1 MIHRQTILTLSAVL
15 LVGTLHA
22 ADVQMK
28 LDRNLISLLDRVVL
42 SIEFIDTKGDAIE
55 LPPVPGL
62 DIQYQGQSSETRIVN
77 MKRSSKVI
85 HRYLVTPK
93 QTGNFTIGP
102 IQATY
107 PGGTRTLQAQLQV
120 IKSKDD
126 SEAQQLNQLLYAK
139 VTTSHTTPFV
149 YEPFQITLTLY
160 VRDGIQ
166 TDNNIS
172 IRGGLPEQ
180 GIDGELEWEIIK
192 RDRTLID
199 GTIFNTTT
207 LRTTVQTMT
216 AGTFTFEPQVQL
228 NLVVPRQNRRSYGFS
243 DPFFGDFFGRQ
254 ERRPVLLAC
263 NQLDLEVKPVPT
275 ENRPDSY
282 TGGVGHFQFQAT
294 ASPLQLKTGEPIT
307 LTTQITGNGNFDKIT
322 PPVLN
327 TNAAYKLYQARR
339 IPTDAPN
346 TLQFEQVI
354 IPQTATL
361 TELPTLHF
369 SYFNTQDQSFHTL
382 TAGPFPLDIQPGEQ
396 ARIMTIQPAPST
408 ATTVELLERDIVYL
422 KPMPRNWKKPIQSSQ
437 LYTLKNAIIA
447 LSPLLL
453 WVLSAVLITH
463 RRKKQKDP
471 IRRRRA
477 QALPAAQ
484 RALNDARQALRK
496 KEAIACNK
504 SLHHALTLY
513 FGHRLNLSPG
523 EVTSTRIIAAFQ
535 KEKDTVQH
543 LMQQIEHARY
553 SPETP
558 DTESLKQRIKTTHNL
573 LKRCERIRV

>member
-1 MIHRQTILTLSAVL
+1 MNSKRTILALATAL
-15 LVGTLHA
+15 LAATLHA

-42 SIEFIDTKGDAIE
+42 SIEFIDTKGNAIE

-77 MKRSSKVI
+77 MQRSSKVI
-85 HRYLVTPK
+85 HRYLITPK

-126 SEAQQLNQLLYAK
+126 PEAQQLNQLLYAE
-139 VTTSHTTPFV
+139 VSTPHTTPFV
-149 YEPFQITLTLY
+149 YEPFQITITLF

-166 TDNNIS
+166 TDNNLS

-180 GIDGELEWEIIK
+180 GIDGELEWEIID
-192 RDRTLID
+192 RDRTLIN

-207 LRTTVQTMT
+207 LRTTVQTVT
-216 AGTFTFEPQVQL
+216 AGTFIFEPQVQL
-228 NLVVPRQNRRSYGFS
+228 NVIVPRQNRRTYGFT

-254 ERRPVLLAC
+254 ERRPILLEC
-263 NQLDLEVKPVPT
+263 NQLALNVQPVPT
-275 ENRPDSY
+275 QNRPDSF
-282 TGGVGHFQFQAT
+282 TGGVGNFQFQAT
-294 ASPLQLKTGEPIT
+294 ASPLQLKAGEPIT
-307 LTTQITGNGNFDKIT
+307 LTSRITGIGNLDKIT
-322 PPVLN
+322 PPVLS

-361 TELPTLHF
+361 TQLPRLQF
-369 SYFNTQDQSFHTL
+369 SYFNTQDQSFRTL
-382 TAGPFPLDIQPGEQ
+382 TAGPFSLDIQPGEQ
-396 ARIMTIQPAPST
+396 ARIIATQPSPST
-408 ATTVELLERDIVYL
+408 PNVELLERDIIHL
-422 KPMPRNWKKPIQSSQ
+422 KPMPTTWQKPIPFQQ
-437 LYTLKNAIIA
+437 LYTLKTAYTLLA
-447 LSPLLL
+447 PLLL
-453 WVLSAVLITH
+453 WALSAILITH
-463 RRKKQKDP
+463 YRKKQQDP

-477 QALPAAQ
+477 QALPAAHRALKEAQ
-484 RALNDARQALRK
+484 RALHK
-496 KEAIACNK
+496 KEPAACNQ
-504 SLHHALTLY
+504 SIHQAITLY
-513 FGHRLNLSPG
+513 FGHRLNLSVGTINPA
-523 EVTSTRIIAAFQ
+523 RISQAFP
-535 KEKDTVQH
+535 KEKDTIQQ
-543 LMQQIEHARY
+543 LIEQIEHDQY

-558 DTESLKQRIKTTHNL
+558 SVASLKQRIKTTRHL
-573 LKRCERIRV
+573 LNRCERTRI